1 LANRN
6 FTAALLLLTTLAC
19 TTPLRAAELDSASV
33 RDDLNTFKQSE
44 QSRYAPKT
52 IERAEAYLGAAML
65 AHQQQKA
72 DDEKAALKQA
82 QASLTEASET
92 AAAFGKQFA
101 SLLRLSEQAKTVS
114 KITSALGANGEHQS
128 VTELL
133 TDAAQAF
140 DQAITMFEQGDL
152 NRNQKYI
159 DLATKQYTQV
169 LEKSLPELADMA
181 DFAISKAANA
191 GAKQFAPVTYE
202 TAKQQVADLRGYVDG
217 TEKVLPV
224 HPEEPLYLARQAKQ
238 MSQQVKALRKKTASH
253 EKLLLEQKAFNLKLA
268 SILGMEINSSNPLL
282 ADISTKQLL
291 LAVKQARQTL
301 SNERQAR
308 QAERIQLQQQFKEK
322 LETSLAEQT
331 KTLTKAQQDQMS
343 NIKDAFSAKLE
354 RETYEQ
360 KRQQRLRAVF
370 HKGEAEIL
378 ANLDGSLLIRLG
390 SLKYASG
397 SSKINAK
404 YYDMLGRL
412 KEALAI
418 YGERNTR
425 IEGHTDNQG
434 DVRANQRLSLK
445 RAESVRDFLI
455 AAGADGTRLK
465 ALGYGEVR
473 PIASNEFE
481 RGRDM
486 NRRIDIVIEAA
497 PASK

>member
-1 LANRN
+1 LAKRH
-6 FTAALLLLTTLAC
+6 FTAAFVLLTTLVC
-19 TTPLRAAELDSASV
+19 TTPLWAADADIESV
-33 RDDLNTFKQSE
+33 REGVDSFKQSE

-72 DDEKAALKQA
+72 DDEKAALQQA
-82 QASLTEASET
+82 QASLNEASET
-92 AAAFGKQFA
+92 ATAFGKQFA
-101 SLLRLSEQAKTVS
+101 SLLRLREQASTVS
-114 KITSALGANGEHQS
+114 KIITAVAADEEHQS
-128 VTELL
+128 VAQTLS
-133 TDAAQAF
+133 DAGQAF
-140 DQAITMFEQGDL
+140 DRAITTFEQGNL
-152 NRNQKYI
+152 NRNRSYI

-224 HPEEPLYLARQAKQ
+224 HPEEALYLARQAKQ

-253 EKLLLEQKAFNLKLA
+253 EKLLLEQKAFNLTLA
-268 SILGMEINSSNPLL
+268 TTLGIEINSSNPLL

-291 LAVKQARQTL
+291 LAAKKTLQTL
-301 SNERQAR
+301 SNERHAR
-308 QAERIQLQQQFKEK
+308 KTERIQLQRQFKEQ
-322 LETSLAEQT
+322 LEARLAEQT

-390 SLKYASG
+390 SMKFSSG

-434 DVRANQRLSLK
+434 DVRGNQRLSLK